1 MSSALIEHNRRAV
14 YSALNTVCNERSL
27 LEQAFFF
34 WEDHYSHQ
42 GTFRVSHYIDALMQQ
57 VGLNQAQRREL
68 SVALYAAMG
77 KPDQALPVVPH
88 VLRRN
93 GSAAPAAV
101 AAAAPAAS
109 AKPATGQTAATVVL
123 GELLTQLVE
132 GAARAR
138 KLEDLTESL
147 DFAGV
152 ELSPAGARAATQ
164 WIANQLRDA
173 RTFANQVASSD
184 RRTVV
189 NTLYIALCEAVGP
202 AGADRILGHA
212 TSQTER
218 LPEAIE
224 FSPRQLL

>member
-14 YSALNTVCNERSL
+14 YSALSAVCERSL

-34 WEDHYSHQ
+34 WEDHYSQQ

-57 VGLNQAQRREL
+57 IGLNQLQRREL

-77 KPDQALPVVPH
+77 KPDQSLPTIPT

-93 GSAAPAAV
+93 GGTP
-101 AAAAPAAS
+101 AAAPASA
-109 AKPATGQTAATVVL
+109 AKPATGQSAANVVL
-123 GELLTQLVE
+123 GELLTQLVD
-132 GAARAR
+132 GAVRVR
-138 KLEDLTESL
+138 KLEDLTEIL
-147 DFAGV
+147 DFAGI
-152 ELSPAGARAATQ
+152 ELSAVSARAAAQ

-173 RTFANQVASSD
+173 RSFASQVAVAD

-189 NTLYIALCEAVGP
+189 NAIYMALCEAVGP

-212 TSQTER
+212 TQQAER
-218 LPEAIE
+218 VPEAIE